1 MNIENNI
8 NAFAQLGDFIRENPV
23 SLQEIVH
30 KTFVYNTWF
39 TVENTNLALQNIAI
53 EFLEKEKQ
61 QIIDAWENGYEHGAC
76 INKDKDKYHG
86 TQYFNETFKN

>member
-1 MNIENNI
+1 MKTAMQELIE
-8 NAFAQLGDFIRENPV
+8 
-23 SLQEIVH
+23 
-30 KTFVYNTWF
+30 
-39 TVENTNLALQNIAI
+39 ALESQGLEMFGME

-86 TQYFNETFKN
+86 TQYFNETFKKD

>member
-1 MNIENNI
+1 MKTAMQELIE
-8 NAFAQLGDFIRENPV
+8 
-23 SLQEIVH
+23 
-30 KTFVYNTWF
+30 
-39 TVENTNLALQNIAI
+39 ALESQGLEMFGME

-86 TQYFNETFKN
+86 TQYFNETFKND